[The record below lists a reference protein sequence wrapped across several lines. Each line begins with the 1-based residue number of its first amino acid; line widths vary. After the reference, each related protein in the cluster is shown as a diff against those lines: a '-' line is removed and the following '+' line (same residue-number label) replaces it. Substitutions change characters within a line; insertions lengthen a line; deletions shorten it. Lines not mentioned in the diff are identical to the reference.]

1 MNKHSNIY
9 CKVETLYLL
18 SFPFFFSLSFT
29 VQNLNKK
36 LYLFKFLLKLRQ
48 TQNRAI
54 LTKKKLIGFFE
65 EEKKCKKIN
74 VTSSFC

>member
-18 SFPFFFSLSFT
+18 SFPFFFAQFYSSKFE
-29 VQNLNKK
+29 QK

-48 TQNRAI
+48 TQNCAI
-54 LTKKKLIGFFE
+54 LTKKIDWLFGRR
-65 EEKKCKKIN
+65 KKMQKN
-74 VTSSFC
+74 